1 MAVTIVPSL
10 LHAGAVSATA
20 FEITGGGGIEI
31 NPVTAV
37 DSKIQFKLQGTNHF
51 TMGVDEST
59 PNNDWVLS
67 LGSTLGTGNVWSVD
81 GVSGAISFTGGVV
94 VDAGGLTGA
103 TLAANVITSSLTTVG
118 TIGTGGW
125 EGTEVGELFGGTNQ
139 TSYTQGDL
147 LYSSASNTLAKL
159 ALGNAGDQ
167 LKVNGAGTQVAWEAA
182 GAAGASVGL
191 AVAMAIVF

>member
-31 NPVTAV
+31 NPATAV
-37 DSKIQFKLQGTNHF
+37 DSKIQFKIQGTNHF

-59 PNNDWVLS
+59 TNNNWVLS
-67 LGSTLGTGNVWSVD
+67 LGSALGTNNVWSVD
-81 GVSGAISFTGGVV
+81 GVSGVISFTGGLSY
-94 VDAGGLTGA
+94 GGTTWNGNA
-103 TLAANVITSSLTTVG
+103 ITETV
-118 TIGTGGW
+118 
-125 EGTEVGELFGGTNQ
+125 GGTNQ
-139 TSYTQGDL
+139 STYTQGDL

-167 LKVNGAGTQVAWEAA
+167 LKVNGAGNQVAWEAPPA
-182 GAAGASVGL
+182 SGASVGL
-191 AVAMAIVF
+191 AAALAIVL

>member
-31 NPVTAV
+31 NPATAV

-67 LGSTLGTGNVWSVD
+67 LGSALGTNNVWSVD
-81 GVSGAISFTGGVV
+81 GVSGVISFTGGLSY
-94 VDAGGLTGA
+94 AGTDWTGN
-103 TLAANVITSSLTTVG
+103 TIT
-118 TIGTGGW
+118 
-125 EGTEVGELFGGTNQ
+125 EGYGGTNQ
-139 TSYTQGDL
+139 TTYTQGDL

-167 LKVNGAGTQVAWEAA
+167 LKVNGAGNQVAWEAA
-182 GAAGASVGL
+182 PASGASVGL
-191 AVAMAIVF
+191 VAALAIVF